1 MKIWKQL
8 KSQFDWYKKYR
19 SSIQQRL
26 FNEDADRAAAAHALQ
41 VLAKYEALTASLPL
55 DHELSTQTYW
65 KDYAD
70 QRLMRE
76 NENLRNSMDHLRETY
91 NGLAN
96 QWIIGISRYGVQMYG
111 KWQPVELI
119 PKDGTKFLAFM
130 KTGNAEIAYYDDG
143 FRVDAYAPPTINEEW
158 ITHWMALPEG
168 PK

>member
-65 KDYAD
+65 KDHAD
-70 QRLMRE
+70 RRLMRE
-76 NENLRNSMDHLRETY
+76 NENLRNSMDHLRDTY

-96 QWIIGISRYGVQMYG
+96 QWIEGISRYGVQMYG
-111 KWQPVELI
+111 KWQPMELAPENTTVLVSNGKQI
-119 PKDGTKFLAFM
+119 DLASKLDGNWYSKGLPFD
-130 KTGNAEIAYYDDG
+130 EQ
-143 FRVDAYAPPTINEEW
+143 